1 MPYTFFLSFWDVLV
15 TTEHWHQVCYASL
28 NNSSVWRA
36 NDCTHLGNNIR
47 FPSDKTFAIICYF
60 FNCKA
65 DEFKSTYFFPL
76 LLLLVSCSWI
86 DKMQMNKSLTSTG
99 YESLRQFRTLSN
111 PAPITLCDWCT
122 IVSDCSW
129 SY

>member
-1 MPYTFFLSFWDVLV
+1 MYILSKFFGHLSDHRTL
-15 TTEHWHQVCYASL
+15 TYGLLGKSKR
-28 NNSSVWRA
+28 SSVWRA
-36 NDCTHLGNNIR
+36 NDHTHLGNNLR
-47 FPSDKTFAIICYF
+47 SPCDKTLAIICYF
-60 FNCKA
+60 FNCKT
-65 DEFKSTYFFPL
+65 DEFKSTYFFLL
-76 LLLLVSCSWI
+76 LLLLVNCRWI